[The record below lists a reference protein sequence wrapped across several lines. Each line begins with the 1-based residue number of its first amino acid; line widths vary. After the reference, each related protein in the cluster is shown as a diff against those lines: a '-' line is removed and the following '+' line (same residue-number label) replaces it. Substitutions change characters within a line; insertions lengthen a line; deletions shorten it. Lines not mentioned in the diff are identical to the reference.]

1 MRAKNAALIVSCTK
15 GIVVPSLVLMVMSLS
30 VQYLR
35 LIVKPFNL
43 GDGVIK
49 FKLL

>member
-30 VQYLR
+30 VQYL
-35 LIVKPFNL
+35 PFNL